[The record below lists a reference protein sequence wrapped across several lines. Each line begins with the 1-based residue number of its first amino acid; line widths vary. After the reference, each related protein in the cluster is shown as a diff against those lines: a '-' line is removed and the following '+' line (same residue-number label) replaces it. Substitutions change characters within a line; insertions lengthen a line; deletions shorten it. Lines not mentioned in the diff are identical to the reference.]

1 MAPIVARTISETAR
15 VPVQIKIQFLRQV
28 IDRLVLQDLRS
39 LLNPG
44 QAPAPLVGAA
54 MLGTLLSFIPVPF
67 LDTFLVGFIFARF
80 RNVNRAAL
88 LAARVLWNDLI
99 VIPLYLPGFRFGMS
113 LLEPHFADSL
123 GLPVQA
129 GAFLLGLF
137 ALTLLATCISA
148 VVMFSFI
155 TLLQYRHGSVANGMI
170 ADSIYSTQGRAHG
183 ASVTAGDLQRQG
195 A

>member
-1 MAPIVARTISETAR
+1 MAPIVARTISETAAA
-15 VPVQIKIQFLRQV
+15 PIQIKIQFLHQL

-39 LLNPG
+39 LLSPG

-54 MLGTLLSFIPVPF
+54 ILGTMLSFIPAPF
-67 LDTFLVGFIFARF
+67 VDTLLVGFIFARF
-80 RNVNRAAL
+80 RSVNRSAL

-113 LLEPHFADSL
+113 LLEPHFQNTS
-123 GLPVQA
+123 GLQVQA

-137 ALTLLATCISA
+137 VLTSIAASVSG

-155 TLLQYRHGSVANGMI
+155 TLLRYRQSSAANTVI
-170 ADSIYSTQGRAHG
+170 ADSIHFPQRGTHG
-183 ASVTAGDLQRQG
+183 ASVTASDLQRQG